1 MILKIHFLKQFKDVP
16 IKKVLSFLI
25 RKEFR
30 LKQRIPKRLLN
41 KKDSIN
47 ENLSSY
53 LSSMKYFID
62 YKEFCTRVMSSGN
75 KEKILDNANLILNNK
90 LPILTKDA
98 IELGEDVRWNYDYV
112 KGGEISAIKDAK
124 TKGSDI
130 KRIWELSRLHQLTP
144 LCKAYIITQDDT
156 YNEKIKGI
164 VTDWID
170 KNPYYIG
177 PNWINPMEISIR
189 CANIIN
195 VLFMCPSLKEDSV
208 WVNQVNKLLF
218 WSGAY
223 VRYHLEN
230 TTLVNNNH
238 YMSDLFG
245 LLNISLYFSG
255 TRSKVVNNEV
265 SEWLRFTY
273 KELNNEIKHQILKD
287 GGTFEKSTSYH
298 AYVLELLLVSKR
310 LLQKNTEYDIT
321 NIAKTVERMWQYLAR
336 FNHGNI
342 IPFIGDSDNTRLF
355 QFSDDYPY
363 ENQRSYKILFEEL
376 KKETGIESS
385 NRNCFKESGNYFLK
399 KGKID
404 VLVNCGKV
412 YANGGHCHNDQLSFI
427 LWYDDIQLTDDPGTY
442 CYTSDPE
449 KRNLFRGTA
458 VHSTVMVE
466 EKEQNE
472 LNRTFEIKER
482 TRSECI
488 EYSDSYFKGKH
499 RGYSEMGAI
508 VEREVFIQEE
518 SIRIHDF
525 VSSGNHC
532 VSRIVLTP
540 EAREVGQLVY
550 RTKEITFKLA
560 SDSANIRVITIPYSP
575 SYGVI
580 CETTAIELSF
590 SKEHNFS
597 IDFKSG
603 H

>member
-1 MILKIHFLKQFKDVP
+1 MNPHFFKQFKDIP
-16 IKKVLSFLI
+16 IKKILSFLI
-25 RKEFR
+25 RRCFR
-30 LKQRIPKRLLN
+30 LKQRIPKRLFDE
-41 KKDSIN
+41 KESIN
-47 ENLSSY
+47 KCLSSY
-53 LSSMKYFID
+53 STSMKYFIEYD
-62 YKEFCTRVMSSGN
+62 EFYARVRSLG
-75 KEKILDNANLILNNK
+75 KTEKILDNANLILNNR
-90 LPILTKDA
+90 LPILTKEV
-98 IELGEDVRWNYDYV
+98 IELGEDIRWNYDYV
-112 KGGEISAIKDAK
+112 KDVEISSLKDAK
-124 TKGSDI
+124 ANGSDI

-144 LCKAYIITQDDT
+144 LCKAYIITQEEIYKD
-156 YNEKIKGI
+156 KIRSI

-170 KNPYYIG
+170 KNPYYKG

-195 VLFMCPSLKEDSV
+195 ALFLCPELKEEGE
-208 WVNQVNKLLF
+208 WLKQVNKLLF
-218 WSGAY
+218 WSGTY

-245 LLNISLYFSG
+245 LLVISLYFSG
-255 TRSKVVNNEV
+255 TVSRVVNKEV
-265 SEWLRFTY
+265 SEWLRFSY
-273 KELNNEIKHQILKD
+273 KELNSEIKQQILKD

-321 NIAKTVERMWQYLAR
+321 DIAKIVERMWQYIAR
-336 FNHGNI
+336 FNHGNT
-342 IPFIGDSDNTRLF
+342 IPFIGDSDNTRLY

-376 KKETGIESS
+376 EKETGKESS
-385 NRNCFKESGNYFLK
+385 NRNCFKYSGHYFLQN
-399 KGKID
+399 GKID

-427 LWYDDIQLTDDPGTY
+427 LWYDGIQLSDDPGTF

-458 VHSTVMVE
+458 AHSTVMVD

-472 LNRTFEIKER
+472 LIRTFEIKER
-482 TRSECI
+482 TNSECVD
-488 EYSDSYFKGKH
+488 YSDSYFKGRH
-499 RGYSEMGAI
+499 QGYTEIGAI
-508 VEREVFIQEE
+508 VEREIFIQDE
-518 SIRIHDF
+518 SVRIHDV

-532 VSRIVLTP
+532 ISRIVLTP
-540 EAREVGQLVY
+540 DTREVGKLVFQ
-550 RTKEITFKLA
+550 TKGITFKISSN
-560 SDSANIRVITIPYSP
+560 SDDITVIQIPYSP
-575 SYGVI
+575 SYGAM

-597 IDFKSG
+597 IDIKSG